1 VASGGWGIPL
11 QGRDAYAGGGEIE
24 EAVMDRIGEDLERNK
39 KRWENW
45 ISKHPNLFTSVH
57 RGKDWAQL
65 EIGVKDVTEKLSLKR
80 GEKFL
85 DAGCGSGIFLSEIIK
100 KAQVDGKGVDFSTS
114 HIRFAKENFP
124 QINFLIAPVEALPFK
139 SSSFDKILSYSVL
152 HCLDDWKRALDEF
165 LRISKVGGKIL
176 IGDIPSTRHRY
187 RMYLDSFI
195 GLLFSIK
202 NLKKLREKWSYLEEV
217 IPWHW
222 LNLDQIKEY
231 VEKMIFPVKYSGN
244 PNTGNLKVS
253 LIIIVLTF

>member
-1 VASGGWGIPL
+1 ME
-11 QGRDAYAGGGEIE
+11 RT
-24 EAVMDRIGEDLERNK
+24 GEDLERNK

-45 ISKHPNLFTSVH
+45 ISKHPDLFTSVH

-80 GEKFL
+80 GEIFL

-100 KAQVDGKGVDFSTS
+100 KAQVDAMGVDFSVS

-124 QINFLIAPVEALPFK
+124 HINFLIAPVEAMPFK
-139 SSSFDKILSYSVL
+139 SFCFDKILCYNVL

-165 LRISKVGGKIL
+165 LRIAKAGGKIL
-176 IGDIPSTRHRY
+176 VGDIPSTRHRH
-187 RMYLDSFI
+187 RMYLDSLI
-195 GLLFSIK
+195 GLLSSIG
-202 NLKKLREKWSYLEEV
+202 NLGKLKEKWDYIEDR

-231 VEKMIFPVKYSGN
+231 VEKKGFSCKILRQPKHRQSESITYHYRFDI
-244 PNTGNLKVS
+244 
-253 LIIIVLTF
+253 LIEK